1 MENQSQDQLRICMVA
16 FLYAPIIGGAET
28 RAAKQAH
35 RLLELGHKVVIV
47 TLQHEKTWPKSEL
60 VDGVP
65 VIRIGG
71 SFNRRGRLRVGRVG
85 HIPIDF
91 LMFLQ
96 LWRMRQHYDI
106 LHSIQLSP
114 LSGVAALLGKIT
126 GKPVIVSIP
135 STGPGKKPK
144 PEEAILMLDTLAGK
158 LTDTSFLK
166 VDYADVV
173 VGDMQHMRKTAIG
186 GGLILNFLK
195 KSDTFYQILSSR
207 SLGYMTSNGFRREK
221 IVHIPNGIEI
231 EKFAPAP
238 ELRPDPNKPERDI
251 LCVARL
257 QYPKG
262 VDVLL
267 HAWKRM
273 LSEPDAWR
281 ANLKPR
287 LLIAGTG
294 QSEEQLKR
302 LARELDI
309 EESVVFLGSRKDVVN
324 LLHTCWG
331 FVLPSRWEGMPNALL
346 EAMSCAIPSIATNVS
361 GSEDIVEDGV
371 NALLVEPE
379 QPAELAIALRR
390 LISDTELA
398 QRLAKAGR
406 ETVIRDYQMT
416 HIADKFI
423 DFYRKIL
430 HKESPT
436 PSKVLEGVGE
446 S

>member
-1 MENQSQDQLRICMVA
+1 MENNPQDQLRICMVA

-47 TLQHEKTWPKSEL
+47 TLQHEKSWKKSEL
-60 VDGVP
+60 VDGVR

-71 SFNRRGRLRVGRVG
+71 SFNRRGRLRVGRLG
-85 HIPIDF
+85 HLPIDL

-96 LWRMRQHYDI
+96 LWRMRHHYDI
-106 LHSIQLSP
+106 LHTIQLSP
-114 LSGVAALLGKIT
+114 LSGVAALMGKLT

-144 PEEAILMLDTLAGK
+144 PEEAIMMVDTLAGK
-158 LTDTSFLK
+158 LSDTSFLK

-195 KSDTFYQILSSR
+195 KSDAFYQILSTR
-207 SLGYMTSNGFRREK
+207 SFGYMTSNGFRSNK

-231 EKFAPAP
+231 EKFNPAP
-238 ELRPDPNKPERDI
+238 ELRPDPNRPERDI

-273 LSEPDAWR
+273 LDEPVAWR
-281 ANLKPR
+281 ADLKPR

-302 LARELDI
+302 LARELNV
-309 EESVVFLGSRKDVVN
+309 EESVVFLGARKDVVD
-324 LLHTCWG
+324 LLHRCWG

-346 EAMSCAIPSIATNVS
+346 EAMSCAVPCIATNVS
-361 GSEDIVEDGV
+361 GSEDIVVDGV
-371 NALLVEPE
+371 NALLIEPE
-379 QPAELAIALRR
+379 QPAELATALQR
-390 LISDTELA
+390 LISDSDLA
-398 QRLAKAGR
+398 RRLAAAGR
-406 ETVIRDYQMT
+406 ETVICNYQMT
-416 HIADKFI
+416 HIADQFI
-423 DFYRKIL
+423 DFYRQTL
-430 HKESPT
+430 HKESRT
-436 PSKVLEGVGE
+436 PSKVLDGVGE
-446 S
+446 I